1 MLHLPV
7 LVELTSIHT
16 LADTHTD
23 TCSFKGSHTHFH
35 LHASYSQI
43 CMDTPLTHTHTHT
56 RDMDQ
61 HCLLNCLLQSDTAAM
76 LHFEGT
82 IFTKSFSIEYISR

>member
-7 LVELTSIHT
+7 GLTSIHT
-16 LADTHTD
+16 LADTD

-43 CMDTPLTHTHTHT
+43 CMDTPLTHTHT

-61 HCLLNCLLQSDTAAM
+61 HCLLNCLLQSDTATM

-82 IFTKSFSIEYISR
+82 IFTKSFSIEYISI